1 MKDYIIYFSDGT
13 DTTGKAINKTDQK
26 QKRTTF
32 RRYNM
37 DLHFDKETGKVN
49 EDVEKGLACLYREAI
64 EKIVNYLSELFKYN
78 RISTEEIPSDVC
90 DKAHERIEEVRGHF
104 IDDTLMY
111 SLKQGYITT
120 SDCKSIFKSFYESI
134 AQLEDIYLYKSIYR
148 KSKFHLEYGVDYEKY
163 KIMNE

>member
-1 MKDYIIYFSDGT
+1 
-13 DTTGKAINKTDQK
+13 
-26 QKRTTF
+26 
-32 RRYNM
+32 M

-49 EDVEKGLACLYREAI
+49 EDVEKGLSHLYREAI
-64 EKIVNYLSELFKYN
+64 EKIVNYLSLELFKYN

-90 DKAHERIEEVRGHF
+90 DKAHEHIKEVRDHF

-111 SLKQGYITT
+111 SLKRGYITT
-120 SDCKSIFKSFYESI
+120 SDCRSIFKSFYETI

-163 KIMNE
+163 KIMDE